1 MELYVP
7 PSFVSQTELEVHDG
21 VSAGKYTIGLG
32 QDELGFCCDQEDVIS
47 MSLTVVQRLLEKN
60 GIDASCIGR
69 LEVGTETVIDK
80 SKSIKTAIMTLFEA
94 SGNAD
99 VEGVDSCNACYGG
112 TAALLNSVNWVEG
125 SSWDGR
131 FAIVVAVDSAVYA
144 EGPARPTGGAGA
156 VAMLVGPDA
165 PLAME
170 SGLAGS
176 YAAHAYD
183 FYKPKLASEYP
194 VVDGKLSQTCY
205 TKALDH
211 CYQRFCEKYAKKHG
225 SAFSLADT
233 ESVVFHSPYNKLVQK
248 SVARLLFNDVKRG
261 VSSGYLGA
269 GEADALQPF
278 VGLEEEKSLVDRDL
292 EKTAMR
298 VAGPVYS
305 SKVGPTTL
313 VGKRVG
319 NMYCASLYG
328 SLASLLAQQ
337 GQQLEGHRIL
347 LFSYGSGLMST
358 LFSLTVRQAADP
370 FSLTALAAHLDV
382 HQLLESRTKVTPE
395 EFVKTMHLMESRY
408 GACSFTPATPTD
420 RLQPGTYYLTQ
431 VDDLYRRTYARKG
444 VDADKAV
451 VDGAV
456 EAATNG
462 VVYWMDETYLWSAF
476 ASTGQVANA
485 KIIRNRATGQ
495 PEGYGF
501 VEFTTHAAAQQA
513 LAAYQGTPMPQ
524 AEQQPFRINWA
535 AFGAGD
541 KGGGRPA
548 DGQEFSIF
556 VGDLAP
562 DVNDYLLCETFR
574 CRYGSVRGAKV
585 VVDNV
590 SGRTKGYGFVRF
602 SSEEERD
609 RALHEMNGQMCSSRP
624 MRISVA
630 TPKKPGAPG
639 QAGVQGGQG
648 GGARTGPQP
657 QPQGPGGEDD
667 PTNTTIFVGGLDQ
680 SVTDEQLRA
689 VFGPWGE
696 LVYVKIPF
704 GKGCGFVQF
713 RHRSQAEEALRNMH
727 GTVIGQQSVRLSWGR
742 NPASKRTSTYPSQ
755 GSQWQ
760 QPQQQHDPNAAA
772 AGGWGAGAGNTGYY
786 GGYSGYD
793 ASGGYNQGAYASYGG
808 YGGYGSYG
816 QQQAWP
822 QAHAAPAAAAASPAT
837 TPAPQSAAAAPASGF
852 AAGVTPEPFDPL
864 RAPDVDKMNA
874 QYMAK
879 HEGSLV
885 PHHVWFKMPE
895 SATA

>member
-1 MELYVP
+1 MASRPQNVGILAMELYVP

-47 MSLTVVQRLLEKN
+47 MSLTVAQRLLEKN
-60 GIDASCIGR
+60 GVDASRIGR

-131 FAIVVAVDSAVYA
+131 FAIVVAVDSAVSTGRDVCCLREFGRHVGTVYA

-165 PLAME
+165 PLAFE

-211 CYQRFCEKYAKKHG
+211 CYQRFCDKYAKKHG

-248 SVARLLFNDVKRG
+248 SLARLVFNDVKRG
-261 VSSGYLGA
+261 VSSAYLGA

-328 SLASLLAQQ
+328 SLSSLLAQQ
-337 GQQLEGHRIL
+337 GQQLVRAVAQSISALTMLEELVVAAVIVRVELVVRVMTGHSILLLPYGSGLMSTLFAPFIFLPCGPPLPLHPHQEGHRIL

-370 FSLTALAAHLDV
+370 FSLATLTSHLDV

-444 VDADKAV
+444 VDADKAS

-456 EAATNG
+456 EAASNG
-462 VVYWMDETYLWSAF
+462 VV
-476 ASTGQVANA
+476 V
-485 KIIRNRATGQ
+485 
-495 PEGYGF
+495 
-501 VEFTTHAAAQQA
+501 
-513 LAAYQGTPMPQ
+513 
-524 AEQQPFRINWA
+524 
-535 AFGAGD
+535 
-541 KGGGRPA
+541 
-548 DGQEFSIF
+548 
-556 VGDLAP
+556 
-562 DVNDYLLCETFR
+562 
-574 CRYGSVRGAKV
+574 
-585 VVDNV
+585 
-590 SGRTKGYGFVRF
+590 
-602 SSEEERD
+602 
-609 RALHEMNGQMCSSRP
+609 
-624 MRISVA
+624 
-630 TPKKPGAPG
+630 
-639 QAGVQGGQG
+639 
-648 GGARTGPQP
+648 
-657 QPQGPGGEDD
+657 
-667 PTNTTIFVGGLDQ
+667 
-680 SVTDEQLRA
+680 
-689 VFGPWGE
+689 
-696 LVYVKIPF
+696 
-704 GKGCGFVQF
+704 
-713 RHRSQAEEALRNMH
+713 
-727 GTVIGQQSVRLSWGR
+727 
-742 NPASKRTSTYPSQ
+742 
-755 GSQWQ
+755 
-760 QPQQQHDPNAAA
+760 
-772 AGGWGAGAGNTGYY
+772 
-786 GGYSGYD
+786 
-793 ASGGYNQGAYASYGG
+793 
-808 YGGYGSYG
+808 
-816 QQQAWP
+816 
-822 QAHAAPAAAAASPAT
+822 
-837 TPAPQSAAAAPASGF
+837 
-852 AAGVTPEPFDPL
+852 
-864 RAPDVDKMNA
+864 
-874 QYMAK
+874 
-879 HEGSLV
+879 
-885 PHHVWFKMPE
+885 
-895 SATA
+895 